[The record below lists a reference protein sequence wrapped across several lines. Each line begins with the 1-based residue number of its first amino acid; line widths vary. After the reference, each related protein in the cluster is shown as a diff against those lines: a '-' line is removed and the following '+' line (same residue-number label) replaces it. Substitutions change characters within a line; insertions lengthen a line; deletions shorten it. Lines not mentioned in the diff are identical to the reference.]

1 MLKRITNNS
10 KSLYLVTLLLLLSS
24 CTKENTPV
32 PASSSDS
39 VGGRILRYTIMVV
52 MGENS
57 SLKSTTANDS
67 VYVSLVV
74 NDSIFVKTANDDGM
88 VYFDNIAAGNTAVII
103 RKENYTTANYIVDL
117 SIDDSISV
125 DSKYLRNAS
134 SMVALFPTSGSQM
147 GTITGRALANL
158 DLTQAGLETALST
171 IIVSSVVS
179 SAQFPDYINHEGSGK
194 IIQISYQNILN
205 TAKTDANGDYL
216 ISVPASAKGL
226 DIVIRANDF
235 SFDKQIAA
243 SVTQRKVYTLQADT
257 IQIVSGATRI
267 HDLIYQ

>member
-1 MLKRITNNS
+1 MLKKITNNS
-10 KSLYLVTLLLLLSS
+10 QSLFIITLLLLLGS
-24 CTKENTPV
+24 CTKENVTV
-32 PASSSDS
+32 PATSDS

-57 SLKSTTANDS
+57 SLKSSTANDS

-74 NDSIFVKTANDDGM
+74 NDSIFVKTANDNGM
-88 VYFDNIAAGNTAVII
+88 VYFNNIAAGNTAVTI

-147 GTITGRALANL
+147 GTITGRALADL
-158 DLTQAGLETALST
+158 DLTQAGLETSLST
-171 IIVSSVVS
+171 LIVSSVVS

-205 TAKTDANGDYL
+205 SVKTETNGDYL

-235 SFDKQIAA
+235 SFEQQIAA
-243 SVTQRKVYTLQADT
+243 GVTQRKVYTLQADT